1 MDGNAPQQFHD
12 SLSEVYEFAPE
23 QREKK
28 KKRPRRSAS
37 QNGRVISRAEAYRWH
52 LHRSSPRVGR
62 VQPGAM
68 AAALDHLFLNSTL
81 PQSWS
86 SISSKLIP

>member
-52 LHRSSPRVGR
+52 LHRSSPSWASSTWSHGGC
-62 VQPGAM
+62 PGP
-68 AAALDHLFLNSTL
+68 SL
-81 PQSWS
+81 PEQHT
-86 SISSKLIP
+86 KGE